1 MSTRFNK
8 LSRRRLV
15 QFGAASAV
23 AAGFS
28 SIFGRSPRAH
38 GADPLR
44 EVAPKDR
51 KLLFVFCAHGGA
63 SIIDSFLPIVE
74 SEVGDTALAATL
86 NVFPERLI
94 GQHPGKNLRYVK
106 LLDNYSF
113 YAPPPEMGDLVARH
127 GEDMVVM
134 THDVSSVNHAVG
146 QQRSLNGDGINRGRT
161 IMEAAAMR
169 YGGGMPLPSCNMSID
184 GYLRHGPD
192 SSVPQEARHEII
204 ATPLLFASGTHGYR
218 GVVGAPDG
226 ALIDRARAARDQLD
240 RRSVFGKTFQNST
253 RRARYLHARDE
264 IGPALE
270 RAEVINKLL
279 LLDASQVDPK
289 YGLSPAPLVAS
300 LREALPLLDV
310 DDSQAQVGLGFL
322 MAYYGISASV
332 TIGHK
337 TNPVVLPD
345 GKIVGTPL
353 AFDFSHNL
361 HRIVQSIMWGRT
373 ASLLDQLITL
383 LKTHDYLGDP
393 ALGKMWDRSL
403 IYVATEFGRD
413 KVRPSGAPSWG
424 TSHHLNNGS
433 LLISPLLKGNAVY
446 GGVDPKTGLTFGFDR
461 TSGEPDKQRVL
472 FERDV
477 YSAIAHALDID
488 FPGRVDYPAL
498 VRG

>member
-1 MSTRFNK
+1 MSSNK

-15 QFGAASAV
+15 QLGAASAV

-28 SIFGRSPRAH
+28 SFLGSSRRAH

-63 SIIDSFLPIVE
+63 SIIDSYLPIVE
-74 SEVGDTALAATL
+74 SEVGDAALANTL

-106 LLDNYSF
+106 LLDSYSF
-113 YAPPPEMGDLVARH
+113 YARPPEMGDLVARH

-134 THDVSSVNHAVG
+134 AHDVSSVNHAVG
-146 QQRSLNGDGINRGRT
+146 QQRSLNGDGVNRGRT

-169 YGGGMPLPSCNMSID
+169 YGGGMPLPSCNMSVD
-184 GYLRHGPD
+184 GYLRHGAEPTL
-192 SSVPQEARHEII
+192 PQEARHEII
-204 ATPLLFASGTHGYR
+204 ATPLLFAAGTHGYR
-218 GVVGAPDG
+218 GIPDVPD
-226 ALIDRARAARDQLD
+226 AASIDRARAVRAKLDQ
-240 RRSVFGKTFQNST
+240 RSVFGQTFKHST
-253 RRARYLHARDE
+253 RRARYLHARDQL
-264 IGPALE
+264 GPALE
-270 RAEVINKLL
+270 HADVINKLL
-279 LLDASQVDPK
+279 LLDASQIDAK
-289 YGLSPAPLVAS
+289 YGLEPSPLVGS
-300 LREALPLLDV
+300 LRETLPLLDV
-310 DDSQAQVGLGFL
+310 DDAQAQVGLGFL

-337 TNPVVLPD
+337 PNPVVLPD

-361 HRIVQSIMWGRT
+361 HRVVQSIMWGRT
-373 ASLLDQLITL
+373 ASLLDQLIML
-383 LKTHDYLGDP
+383 LKSHDYLGDP

-413 KVRPSGAPSWG
+413 KIRPSEAASWG

-446 GGVDPKTGLTFGFDR
+446 GGVDPKTGLTYGFDPS
-461 TSGEPDKQRVL
+461 SGEPDTKRVL

-477 YSAIAHALDID
+477 YSVIAHALDIE
-488 FPGRVDYPAL
+488 FPGRIDFPAL
-498 VRG
+498 VRT